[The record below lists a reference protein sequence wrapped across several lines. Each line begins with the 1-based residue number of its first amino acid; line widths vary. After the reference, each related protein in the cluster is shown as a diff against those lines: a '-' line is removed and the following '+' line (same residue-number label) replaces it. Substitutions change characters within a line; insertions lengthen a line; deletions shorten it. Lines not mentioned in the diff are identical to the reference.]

1 MESLTTQKK
10 NKMNLVINEEQQM
23 LKTSAKEFLKNKAPI
38 EALRKLRDSNDPNG
52 YDTQLWKEM
61 AEMGW
66 ASLNIT
72 EAYGGMDFGFVGF
85 GQVLEEMGRTL
96 VASPMVSTC
105 LVGTSIINFGGN
117 TMQKENYLP
126 RIADGSILLS
136 LASEESNAHRPF
148 EVATQYSKTESGF
161 SISGKKVFV
170 LDGNVADHFIV
181 TTTDADNNGI
191 TLFIV
196 DAKSEGIT
204 VEKKIMMDSR
214 NAAIVTFENV
224 KVTEADLIGAEGK
237 GKKTLEKA
245 LDIARIGLSAE
256 MLGSMQEAFDRT
268 IAYLKERKQF
278 GVVIGT
284 FQALQH
290 RAAHMYCEIQI
301 CKSLVIKALQ
311 AIDTDSPMLPYMAS
325 MTKSKVG
332 ETLQL
337 VTNEGIQ
344 LFAGI
349 GMTDDEEIGFFMK
362 RARVAQQTFGDY
374 NYHLDRFA
382 SLSGF

>member
-1 MESLTTQKK
+1 
-10 NKMNLVINEEQQM
+10 MNLVINEEQQM
-23 LKTSAKEFLKNKAPI
+23 LKTSAKEFLKNRAPI
-38 EALRKLRDSNDPNG
+38 EALRKLRDSKDPKG
-52 YDTQLWKEM
+52 YDPQLWKEM

-66 ASLNIT
+66 ASLNIP

-117 TMQKENYLP
+117 TMQKENFLP
-126 RIADGSILLS
+126 RIAEGSILLS
-136 LASEESNAHRPF
+136 LASEESNAHRPLK
-148 EVATQYSKTESGF
+148 VSTQYSKTDDGY

-170 LDGNVADHFIV
+170 LDGNVADYFIV
-181 TTTDADNNGI
+181 TTTDASNASANGI
-191 TLFIV
+191 TLFII

-214 NAAIVTFENV
+214 NAAIVTFDNV
-224 KVTEADLIGAEGK
+224 KATEADLIGEEGK

-268 IAYLKERKQF
+268 ISYLKERKQF

-284 FQALQH
+284 FQSLQH
-290 RAAHMYCEIQI
+290 RAAQMYCEIQL
-301 CKSLVIKALQ
+301 CKSLVIKSLQ

-332 ETLQL
+332 EVLQL
-337 VTNEGIQ
+337 ITNEGIQ
-344 LFAGI
+344 LFGGI

-382 SLSGF
+382 RLSGF

>member
-1 MESLTTQKK
+1 
-10 NKMNLVINEEQQM
+10 MNLVINEEQQM
-23 LKTSAKEFLKNKAPI
+23 LKTSAKEFLKNRAPI
-38 EALRKLRDSNDPNG
+38 EALRKLRDSKDSKG
-52 YDTQLWKEM
+52 YDPQLWKEM

-66 ASLNIT
+66 ASLNIP

-96 VASPMVSTC
+96 VATPMVSTC

-117 TMQKENYLP
+117 TMQKENFLP

-136 LASEESNAHRPF
+136 LASEESNAHRPLK
-148 EVATQYSKTESGF
+148 VSTQYSKTDNDY

-170 LDGNVADHFIV
+170 LDGNVADYFVV
-181 TTTDADNNGI
+181 TTTDTNNKGI

-204 VEKKIMMDSR
+204 IEKKIMMDSR
-214 NAAIVTFENV
+214 NAAVVTFENV
-224 KVTEADLIGAEGK
+224 KVTEADLIGEEGK

-290 RAAHMYCEIQI
+290 RAAHMYCEIQL
-301 CKSLVIKALQ
+301 CKSLVIKSLQ
-311 AIDTDSPMLPYMAS
+311 AIDSDSPMLPYMAS

-332 ETLQL
+332 EVLQL
-337 VTNEGIQ
+337 ITNEGIQ
-344 LFAGI
+344 LFGGI

-382 SLSGF
+382 TLSGF

>member
-1 MESLTTQKK
+1 
-10 NKMNLVINEEQQM
+10 MNLVINEEQQM

-38 EALRKLRDSNDPNG
+38 EALRKLRDSNDPKG
-52 YDTQLWKEM
+52 YDPQLWKEM

-66 ASLNIT
+66 ASLNIP

-126 RIADGSILLS
+126 RVADGSILLS
-136 LASEESNAHRPF
+136 LASEESNAHRPLK
-148 EVATQYSKTESGF
+148 VSTQYSKTEDGY

-170 LDGNVADHFIV
+170 LDGNVADYFIV
-181 TTTDADNNGI
+181 TATNDSNNGI

-196 DAKSEGIT
+196 DAKSDGIT
-204 VEKKIMMDSR
+204 VEKKKMMDSR
-214 NAAIVTFENV
+214 NAAIVTFDNV
-224 KVTEADLIGAEGK
+224 KATDADLIGEEGK

-245 LDIARIGLSAE
+245 LDVARIGLSAE

-290 RAAHMYCEIQI
+290 RAAQMYCEIQL
-301 CKSLVIKALQ
+301 CKSLVIKSLQ

-332 ETLQL
+332 EALQL
-337 VTNEGIQ
+337 ITNEGIQ
-344 LFAGI
+344 LFGGI

-382 SLSGF
+382 RLSGF

>member
-1 MESLTTQKK
+1 
-10 NKMNLVINEEQQM
+10 MNLVINEEQQM
-23 LKTSAKEFLKNKAPI
+23 LKTSAKEFLKNRAPV
-38 EALRKLRDSNDPNG
+38 EALRKLRDSNDPKG
-52 YDTQLWKEM
+52 YDPQLWKEM

-66 ASLNIT
+66 ASLNIP

-117 TMQKENYLP
+117 TMQKENYLS
-126 RIADGSILLS
+126 RIAEGSILVS
-136 LASEESNAHRPF
+136 LASEESNAHRPLK
-148 EVATQYSKTESGF
+148 VSTQFSKTDEGY

-170 LDGNVADHFIV
+170 LDGNVADYFIV
-181 TTTDADNNGI
+181 TTTNADKNGI

-196 DAKSEGIT
+196 DSKSEGIT
-204 VEKKIMMDSR
+204 VEKKRMMDSR
-214 NAAIVTFENV
+214 NAAVVTFDNV
-224 KVTEADLIGAEGK
+224 KVAEADMIGEEGK
-237 GKKTLEKA
+237 GKRALEKA

-290 RAAHMYCEIQI
+290 RAAHMYCEIQL
-301 CKSLVIKALQ
+301 CKSLVIKGLQ
-311 AIDTDSPMLPYMAS
+311 AIDTDSPMLPYIAS

-332 ETLQL
+332 EVLQL

-344 LFAGI
+344 LFGGI

-382 SLSGF
+382 TLSGF